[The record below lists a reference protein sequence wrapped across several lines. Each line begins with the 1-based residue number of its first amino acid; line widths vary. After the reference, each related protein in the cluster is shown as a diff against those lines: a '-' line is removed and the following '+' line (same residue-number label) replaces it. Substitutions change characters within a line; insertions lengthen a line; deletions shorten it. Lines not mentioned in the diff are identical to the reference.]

1 MTDFNNIL
9 VPTDFSDNARLA
21 LDYACSLAGK
31 YEASLH
37 LLHVIPDPTS
47 AMGIYEQIGDAIP
60 PDWVDTM
67 TQYSD
72 EHLAELPGEDRKAQ
86 NSIIRI
92 TLQGDTFNVLTEYA
106 RDNDIDL
113 IVIGIH
119 GKTASLHQMVGGLA
133 DKISRKAP
141 CPVLTVPSEDH
152 QYQQI

>member
-31 YEASLH
+31 YESKLH
-37 LLHVIPDPTS
+37 LLHVIPDPAT
-47 AMGIYEQIGDAIP
+47 AMGIYEQVGDAIP

-67 TQYSD
+67 TQHSD
-72 EHLAELPGEDRKAQ
+72 EHLAELPGKDSSMQ
-86 NSIIRI
+86 NNVLRI

-113 IVIGIH
+113 IVIGAH
-119 GKTASLHQMVGGLA
+119 GKTASVYQMVGGFA
-133 DKISRKAP
+133 EKVSRKAP
-141 CPVLTVPSEDH
+141 CPVLTVPARDH
-152 QYQQI
+152 QYQHL